1 MSGETT
7 LTVIGNLTADPVIRS
22 IPKTNDSVVNFTV
35 ASTPRVFDRQ
45 ANQWKDGAALFMRC
59 TMFREAAENIADSL
73 SKGARVVVVGKL
85 AQREYT
91 DREGVKRQ
99 VIELVADEVGVSL
112 KYAVA
117 KPVRRS
123 TQGGSRNGR
132 AQAKPG
138 GNANESAV
146 ASDHPFASFQGD
158 PEEVA

>member
-7 LTVIGNLTADPVIRS
+7 LTVIGNLTSDPVIRT

-45 ANQWKDGAALFMRC
+45 ANQWKDGAPLFMRC
-59 TMFREAAENIADSL
+59 TMFRDAADNIADSL
-73 SKGARVVVVGKL
+73 VKGARVVVVGKL
-85 AQREYT
+85 QQREYT

-99 VIELVADEVGVSL
+99 VIELVADEVGASL

-117 KPVRRS
+117 KPIRRS
-123 TQGGSRNGR
+123 ASNGRNSR
-132 AQAKPG
+132 AQAGAGHG
-138 GNANESAV
+138 GGSSV
-146 ASDHPFASFQGD
+146 ASDDPYTQIQSD